1 MSLLPDT
8 WWARRNSRA
17 DRESVDSS
25 NQGSSF
31 SSYLVSPSTPP
42 SPMPSVSSGYV
53 TSFPPVAPLPSV
65 HPTNPINP
73 SHWFSTTAPSSGAS
87 GNSQELF
94 QPPVLPING
103 VERRSSLHSAGMDFG
118 AIHNL
123 MIDPTVEEIWI
134 NSPQKVFISRFGRSE
149 LTNVLMSPELVENL
163 VERCLMWGGR
173 RLDRSHPFVDARL
186 PDGSRLHVAI
196 PDVTAEHW
204 SVNIRK
210 HLMSGK
216 SLEDLSRMGSF
227 PIDVAGK
234 LIDIVASRKNIL
246 VSGSTQAGKTTL
258 LNALIAEIPQYERV
272 ITIEEVF
279 ELRCVLPD
287 VVSLQTRSATLEGTG
302 EITLRD
308 LIKESLR
315 MRPSRLV
322 VGEIREAESLD
333 LLIALNSGIPGM
345 ATIHGNSARDAVRKL
360 QTLPLL
366 AGENISSEFIAPT
379 VARSIDY
386 VIHVGIDSKTGERR
400 LREISEVTGRLE
412 GNVIEMH
419 QIYQIDENPE
429 HLTDENRDQHPDSHF
444 DRSRRT
450 GQ

>member
-1 MSLLPDT
+1 LIEPLYRAPMSLLPDT
-8 WWARRNSRA
+8 WWSRRNSRTN
-17 DRESVDSS
+17 D
-25 NQGSSF
+25 GSPHASPQTPPLNLPTATPLALPTI
-31 SSYLVSPSTPP
+31 YPSTPHSYFTPLAPVTPPNWP
-42 SPMPSVSSGYV
+42 SPSPQTTGIGISQQE
-53 TSFPPVAPLPSV
+53 FPQHSTLAMNAFQRRPAVA
-65 HPTNPINP
+65 
-73 SHWFSTTAPSSGAS
+73 
-87 GNSQELF
+87 
-94 QPPVLPING
+94 
-103 VERRSSLHSAGMDFG
+103 SLGMDFG
-118 AIHNL
+118 LIHNL

-134 NSPQKVFISRFGRSE
+134 NTPQKVFISRHGRSE

-204 SVNIRK
+204 AVNIRK
-210 HLMSGK
+210 HLMNGK
-216 SLEDLSRMGSF
+216 NLEDLCRMGSF
-227 PIDVAGK
+227 PGDVTEI
-234 LIDIVASRKNIL
+234 LREIVSSRGNLL

-287 VVSLQTRSATLEGTG
+287 VVSLQTRSASLEGTG

-366 AGENISSEFIAPT
+366 AGENISSDFIAPT

-386 VIHVGIDSKTGERR
+386 VIHVGIDAKSGERK

-419 QIYQIDENPE
+419 QIYQIEEKLDSPE
-429 HLTDENRDQHPDSHF
+429 RAHR
-444 DRSRRT
+444 
-450 GQ
+450 

>member
-8 WWARRNSRA
+8 WWSRRNSRA
-17 DRESVDSS
+17 NTDASYSGHQKLS
-25 NQGSSF
+25 PNQP
-31 SSYLVSPSTPP
+31 LVAPVSPVSTYP
-42 SPMPSVSSGYV
+42 SDPNAYFTPLAPVTASNWPTSLQATSAVAIAQQDHSQYPARVMDAFDRRPAV
-53 TSFPPVAPLPSV
+53 TSL
-65 HPTNPINP
+65 
-73 SHWFSTTAPSSGAS
+73 
-87 GNSQELF
+87 
-94 QPPVLPING
+94 
-103 VERRSSLHSAGMDFG
+103 GMDFG
-118 AIHNL
+118 PIHNL
-123 MIDPTVEEIWI
+123 MIDPTVEEVWI
-134 NSPQKVFISRFGRSE
+134 NSPQKVFISRHGRSE
-149 LTNVLMSPELVENL
+149 LTNVIMSPELVENL

-204 SVNIRK
+204 AVNIRK
-210 HLMSGK
+210 HLMNGK
-216 SLEDLSRMGSF
+216 ALEDLCRMGSF
-227 PIDVAGK
+227 PNHVAE
-234 LIDIVASRKNIL
+234 LLREIVSSRRNIL

-272 ITIEEVF
+272 VTIEEVF

-287 VVSLQTRSATLEGTG
+287 VVSLQTRSASLEGTG

-308 LIKESLR
+308 LIRESLR

-379 VARSIDY
+379 VARSVDY
-386 VIHVGIDSKTGERR
+386 VIHVGIDSKSGERR
-400 LREISEVTGRLE
+400 LREISQVTGRLE

-419 QIYQIDENPE
+419 QLYQIEE
-429 HLTDENRDQHPDSHF
+429 KLDSTERAH
-444 DRSRRT
+444 
-450 GQ
+450 G